1 MHRRLH
7 TDCRCSAAARPSRQV
22 EVSAERTFSR
32 SRTTSKRVSLPRSS
46 THYWPG
52 PFAPRALPRF
62 LTTMSRSDSRH
73 GHHRQVIFSPPQ
85 LDVRTRHAR
94 PGLPGSSAD
103 LYARAVPS
111 HPGKPDGCMC
121 SLLHHRCL
129 ASPSPEG
136 WPLPSLCNEAQP
148 GSLSLRLTRSLT
160 GASPAESLR
169 PTPGSVPV
177 ERAIDRV
184 TSFQITRSTRLG
196 LAHRSST
203 EKGHGTH
210 QSRQAWRL
218 SHMGRGRAPPYC
230 PKRDWPVRPARVAR
244 YCPVPSTCRDC
255 NRCCSIHCWTPRQY
269 REPSANRDRTCRRAV
284 VVSRALR

>member
-196 LAHRSST
+196 LAHRSARNEPLPRGVWNEPLGPATGATAAMRSP
-203 EKGHGTH
+203 
-210 QSRQAWRL
+210 SSQASGDDICASL
-218 SHMGRGRAPPYC
+218 AI
-230 PKRDWPVRPARVAR
+230 PV
-244 YCPVPSTCRDC
+244 
-255 NRCCSIHCWTPRQY
+255 
-269 REPSANRDRTCRRAV
+269 E
-284 VVSRALR
+284 